1 MAGKRRRDRM
11 LALSGTS
18 TIRSSPHAWPSP
30 GSLSNGSHAALFVTI
45 DVQRLPAIRR
55 PYSPNSVEPSANE
68 RFWHS
73 SVRQVF
79 ECMSDAL
86 RRGEGIEIR
95 NFGSFS
101 VRSYGAYKGR
111 NPRDGQPVHVRAK
124 RLPFFKVGKELRNRV
139 NVAAPRSVAR
149 K

>member
-1 MAGKRRRDRM
+1 VAETKATLIAAVAARSM
-11 LALSGTS
+11 LA
-18 TIRSSPHAWPSP
+18 HAQ
-30 GSLSNGSHAALFVTI
+30 AE
-45 DVQRLPAIRR
+45 
-55 PYSPNSVEPSANE
+55 SV
-68 RFWHS
+68 
-73 SVRQVF
+73 VRQVF

-111 NPRDGQPVHVRAK
+111 NPRDGQAIHVKAK
-124 RLPFFKVGKELRNRV
+124 RLPFFRVGKTLRIRV
-139 NVAAPRSVAR
+139 NVVAHASAAP